1 MAGPEQET
9 PAAESRREERWLRRQ
24 LGPLRRAR
32 ARFRR
37 LPGGWMAWRIG
48 VAIIGLI
55 VVVAGII
62 LLPLPGPGWL
72 VVFAGIAIWATEFE
86 WAERLLIWTKR
97 QVREYSARLRA
108 WWRRRNAHRDVG

>member
-9 PAAESRREERWLRRQ
+9 PAVESRREQRWLRRQ

-37 LPGGWMAWRIG
+37 LPGGWMAWRTG
-48 VAIIGLI
+48 VAITGLI
-55 VVVAGII
+55 GVVAGIL

-72 VVFAGIAIWATEFE
+72 VVFAGLAIRATEFE
-86 WAERLLIWTKR
+86 SAERPLLWTKP
-97 QVREYSARLRA
+97 QVRVCSA
-108 WWRRRNAHRDVG
+108 V